1 MVEKKIDG
9 VEAIRDY
16 THCKVIQSCEVC
28 ECLKPI
34 NIDGFN
40 NLCEFL
46 RTYTAVARSKIDE
59 ALNTV
64 L

>member
-1 MVEKKIDG
+1 MEKKIDG
-9 VEAIRDY
+9 VKAIYDY
-16 THCKVIQSCEVC
+16 THCGQIKSCEEC
-28 ECLKPI
+28 ECHKE
-34 NIDGFN
+34 IDEIKEVD

>member
-1 MVEKKIDG
+1 MEKKIDG
-9 VEAIRDY
+9 AQAIYDY
-16 THCKVIQSCEVC
+16 THCGQIVSCDKC
-28 ECLKPI
+28 ECNKRIVELQE
-34 NIDGFN
+34 FC

-46 RTYTAVARSKIDE
+46 RTYTVVARTKIDE